1 MFRAVIPILKKSS
14 LAAGQEL
21 LRSGA
26 NLVGDVW
33 KTGDLKDAQKKR
45 GKEFISN
52 VSNRVSDHMFGSGY
66 SHLMGRT
73 PLRYSHLMGAQLKS
87 SSRGKKSRKTV
98 KRKPVKRKTQKRKN
112 VKSRAKT
119 VKKKKKQNTGR
130 SKQNIQD
137 IFT

>member
-66 SHLMGRT
+66 SHLMGVR
-73 PLRYSHLMGAQLKS
+73 RAQLKS
-87 SSRGKKSRKTV
+87 SSRGKMSRKTV